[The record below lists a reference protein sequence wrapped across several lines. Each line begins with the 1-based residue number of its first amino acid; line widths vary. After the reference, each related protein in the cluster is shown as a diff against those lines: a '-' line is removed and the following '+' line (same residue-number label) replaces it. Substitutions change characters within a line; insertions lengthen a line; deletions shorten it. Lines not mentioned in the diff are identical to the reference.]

1 MAVHGTSPS
10 VRNDASVAAGMA
22 AAIQWVQATPHRTA
36 ETDFPSR
43 PHHLEVPMSKLI
55 VCSLTALASFALMGC
70 APDAEE
76 DFATA
81 VVSSALETPNK
92 QNGAREIVDT
102 ADCELSAADAA
113 SEAAARPTV
122 GLYPSSCVQKTAD
135 GASVHAQLDG
145 CTGAFGKVELNGGL
159 DAALEVT
166 GECKLRA
173 DIVDS
178 GDLSANGR
186 ELTYDATADIE
197 LLDGARD
204 VTWNAHWIGST
215 RRGREIEQTSQL
227 RVLIDDASHCLNVEG
242 SAEGHVAQYDYGWE
256 ASGLSVC
263 PDACPSA
270 GSVRAHWQGRARDR
284 EISVEFDG
292 SNVAH
297 VVGWSGSEFDVEMVC
312 AGTEPAP
319 TE

>member
-1 MAVHGTSPS
+1 MAVHGAPPS
-10 VRNDASVAAGMA
+10 VRNDSAVAAGMA
-22 AAIQWVQATPHRTA
+22 AALPWAQVTPHRR
-36 ETDFPSR
+36 DRLP
-43 PHHLEVPMSKLI
+43 V
-55 VCSLTALASFALMGC
+55 ASAHPGGSHVQAHRLFTRRTRQL
-70 APDAEE
+70 
-76 DFATA
+76 
-81 VVSSALETPNK
+81 
-92 QNGAREIVDT
+92 DT

-122 GLYPSSCVQKTAD
+122 GLYPSSCAQKTAD

-145 CTGAFGKVELNGGL
+145 CTGAFGRVELNGGL
-159 DAALEVT
+159 DATLEVT
-166 GECKLRA
+166 GDCKLRA

-197 LLDGARD
+197 LLEGARD

-263 PDACPSA
+263 PDTCPSA
-270 GSVRAHWQGRARDR
+270 GSVRAHWQGRGRDR

-312 AGTEPAP
+312 TGTEPAP
-319 TE
+319 AE